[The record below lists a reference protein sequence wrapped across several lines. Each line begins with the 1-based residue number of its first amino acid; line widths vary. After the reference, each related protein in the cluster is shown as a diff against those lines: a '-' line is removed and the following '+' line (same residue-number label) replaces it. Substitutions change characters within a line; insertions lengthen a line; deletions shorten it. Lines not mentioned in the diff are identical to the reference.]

1 MLERLKTRRQF
12 LRVAAR
18 RKKWAAPGIVLQVAP
33 QPSEDRARSEGPRY
47 GLTVSRRVG
56 NAVVRNRARR
66 RLRAVA
72 EDILPRLAAPEND
85 YVLIGRQDT
94 PGRDFA
100 ALKRDLETGLR
111 KLGALHQTAG
121 ALAIPRDDN
130 AGRNE

>member
-18 RKKWAAPGIVLQVAP
+18 KKKWAAPGIVLQVAP
-33 QPSEDRARSEGPRY
+33 QPPEDRATSEGPRY

-66 RLRAVA
+66 RLRAAA
-72 EDILPRLAAPEND
+72 EEVLPRAADAVND

-94 PGRDFA
+94 PGRDFE
-100 ALKRDLETGLR
+100 ALKRDLETGLK
-111 KLGALHQTAG
+111 KLGAYRQEECGET
-121 ALAIPRDDN
+121 R
-130 AGRNE
+130 

>member
-12 LRVAAR
+12 LRVAAV

-33 QPSEDRARSEGPRY
+33 QPPDDRAPSDAPRY

-66 RLRAVA
+66 RLRAAA
-72 EDILPRLAAPEND
+72 EEILPLVAADRND

-94 PGRDFA
+94 PARDFD
-100 ALKRDLETGLR
+100 ALKNDLVTGLR
-111 KLGALHQTAG
+111 RLGALRQ
-121 ALAIPRDDN
+121 DN
-130 AGRNE
+130 GHDAT